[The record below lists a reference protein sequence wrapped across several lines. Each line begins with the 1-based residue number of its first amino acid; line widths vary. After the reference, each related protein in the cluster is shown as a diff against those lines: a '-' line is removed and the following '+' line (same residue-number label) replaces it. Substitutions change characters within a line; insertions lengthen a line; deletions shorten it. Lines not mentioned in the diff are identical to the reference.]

1 MHCKFNKFSKK
12 PESKTAYVLLEGE
25 PIFSESL
32 YLLQPIYIH
41 KRSPDFTL
49 VSKGKHVSGLF
60 KVAENTYLGDHQK
73 TALILFMR
81 AEGLAFDLFCT
92 DLPPLQARQMLLA
105 GQLNEVFAEARR
117 EAVLHG

>member
-1 MHCKFNKFSKK
+1 MQCKFNKFSKK
-12 PESKTAYVLLEGE
+12 PESKTAYVLMEGE

-32 YLLQPIYIH
+32 YLLNPIYIH

-60 KVAENTYLGDHQK
+60 KVADNVYMGDHQK

-81 AEGLAFDLFCT
+81 AEGLGFDLFYT
-92 DLPPLQARQMLLA
+92 DLPPLQARQMLLD
-105 GQLNEVFAEARR
+105 GKLNEVFAAARR
-117 EAVLHG
+117 EAVSHG